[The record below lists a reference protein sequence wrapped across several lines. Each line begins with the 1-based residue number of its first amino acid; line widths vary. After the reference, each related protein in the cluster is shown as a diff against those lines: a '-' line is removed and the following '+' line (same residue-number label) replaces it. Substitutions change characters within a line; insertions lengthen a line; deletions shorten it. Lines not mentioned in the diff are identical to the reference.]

1 MTIQKKF
8 SIPVACLVFAVLALG
23 LGASNRKDGK
33 QSSFVVAIGVIF
45 VYYIFM
51 YTGESMAQAKWIPA
65 EVAMWIPNIILGTAG
80 VLLLVVRNRF
90 GDLGNGIAI
99 PIPRFRRRAAAAPPG
114 SPAGQAGSQAVARQA
129 AARPPVVV
137 LRVPPLDLPRPR
149 LLDHMAKH
157 YNQ

>member
-1 MTIQKKF
+1 MD
-8 SIPVACLVFAVLALG
+8 PGRGRHVDA
-23 LGASNRKDGK
+23 
-33 QSSFVVAIGVIF
+33 
-45 VYYIFM
+45 
-51 YTGESMAQAKWIPA
+51 
-65 EVAMWIPNIILGTAG
+65 NIILGTSG

-137 LRVPPLDLPRPR
+137 LRVPQLNLPTRLDIY
-149 LLDHMAKH
+149 MAKH
-157 YNQ
+157 YDRSFLLAFAGMLGIFYIATFIDLSDKLFKGQATTSMLLEYFYYSTPQ